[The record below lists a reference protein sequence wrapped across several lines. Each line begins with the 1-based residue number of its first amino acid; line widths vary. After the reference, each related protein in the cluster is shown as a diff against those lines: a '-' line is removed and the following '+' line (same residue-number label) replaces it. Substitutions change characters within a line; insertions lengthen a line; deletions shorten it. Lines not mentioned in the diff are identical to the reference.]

1 MEVAMV
7 LSSGDKIMIYDENKQ
22 KCFHVAEVTEDYVKL
37 SNDSCYYINETIDL
51 NDNTVHILST
61 ESDVSGSKDH
71 VTKMVMHKMRNVK
84 QISYEKAI
92 KILEILMDVD
102 SEE

>member
-1 MEVAMV
+1 MI
-7 LSSGDKIMIYDENKQ
+7 LCSGDKIMIHEENKE

-37 SNDSCYYINETIDL
+37 SDDSCYYINETIDL
-51 NDNTVHILST
+51 NDKSVYIMST
-61 ESDVSGSKDH
+61 QSDISGSKDH
-71 VTKMVMHKMRNVK
+71 VTRMVMHKMRNVK

-102 SEE
+102 SDE